1 MPDFSIK
8 PTQSKLFLSWESTYQ
23 LLQDVKQPHTRQQAF
38 NILLQAHADDI
49 AAMCR
54 STPWAI
60 QWGFEDAYQEAVT
73 HFFETALRTDDPA
86 ELKSYWNLRNAVR
99 KGAARNIYPISVSP
113 HLARKLRCHSF
124 SRDLDLI
131 SIPRSKSDP
140 FDETGWHLLLSFC
153 QKYLTKRQQ
162 TILQFLCQVPGDIPT
177 ILELADFL
185 NLSKASAQ
193 RTWNYFQNVFKTPI
207 QI

>member
-153 QKYLTKRQQ
+153 HITVL
-162 TILQFLCQVPGDIPT
+162 
-177 ILELADFL
+177 
-185 NLSKASAQ
+185 LSKIFNKETAD
-193 RTWNYFQNVFKTPI
+193 YFTVSLPSPRGYSYYSRVGRLFKSL
-207 QI
+207 